1 MKTTQEKESV
11 ACSSTIL
18 AWYSSPSWAL
28 REKAKSTVLTVSE
41 EKIVARLY
49 TFAEGWNPAFN
60 YCRLKVKELNPWK
73 RRKQLSFRTF
83 VGGSHNVLGSFF
95 WLSPVPHG
103 FLAVPSYVKQET
115 CRKLHSESRNV
126 KKYHEVPQLFCWLHV
141 NSWCSQGWVGKYLC
155 FTGS

>member
-41 EKIVARLY
+41 EKIVARLDSQKD
-49 TFAEGWNPAFN
+49 ENPFLIW
-60 YCRLKVKELNPWK
+60 LKAKELNPWK
-73 RRKQLSFRTF
+73 RQKQLSFRTF

-115 CRKLHSESRNV
+115 CRKLHSEFRNV